1 MARPALTLKGLN
13 LRAVRVPLKR
23 PLHTRVVVFE
33 SVTHLLIDLETE
45 EGVTGRTY
53 LFGYLPKGPEYMAPL
68 LRGLGEMFAGE
79 TLDPEAMFDRARH
92 AFTLMGREG
101 LSLMAISGFDMAMW
115 DALAQAA
122 DQPLA
127 AMLAGGMDPVPAYN
141 SNGLGL
147 KDPDEL
153 GDEALALLAEGGF
166 GMVKLRLGREHLE
179 DDLAAVRKVRA
190 AIGDDVLLP
199 VDFNQGLNVEEALK
213 RCRALDGEG
222 VYWLEEPILYDDM
235 PGNARIAAEVETPVQ
250 IGENFFGPEALT
262 RALDAKACN
271 WIMPDAER
279 IGGVT
284 GWMRAAKLADA
295 AEVPMSSHIL
305 PEISAH
311 LLAATPTA
319 HWLEY
324 VDWAEPILA
333 EPLRIENGKALIPD
347 TPGTGIRWD
356 EDAVTR
362 YQIAI

>member
-1 MARPALTLKGLN
+1 MARPALTLRGLR

-45 EGVTGRTY
+45 EGITGHTY

-79 TLDPEAMFDRARH
+79 TLDPEGMFDRARH
-92 AFTLMGREG
+92 ALTLMGRDG

-122 DQPLA
+122 GQPLA
-127 AMLAGGMDPVPAYN
+127 AMLGGGAGPVPAYN

-147 KDPDEL
+147 KDPDALPE
-153 GDEALALLAEGGF
+153 EALALLSEGGF
-166 GMVKLRLGREHLE
+166 GMVKLRLGRERLE
-179 DDLAAVRKVRA
+179 DDLDAVRKVRA
-190 AIGDDVLLP
+190 AIGEGVLLP
-199 VDFNQGLNVEEALK
+199 VDFNQGLEPKEAVR

-235 PGNARIAAEVETPVQ
+235 AGNARIAAAVETPIQ
-250 IGENFFGPEALT
+250 IGENFFGPEALA
-262 RALDAKACN
+262 RALDAKACDFV
-271 WIMPDAER
+271 MPDAER

-284 GWMRAAKLADA
+284 GWLRAAKLADA
-295 AEVPMSSHIL
+295 GGIPMSSHIL

-333 EPLRIENGKALIPD
+333 EPLRIKNGHALIPD
-347 TPGTGIRWD
+347 VPGTGIRWD
-356 EDAVTR
+356 EEAVSR